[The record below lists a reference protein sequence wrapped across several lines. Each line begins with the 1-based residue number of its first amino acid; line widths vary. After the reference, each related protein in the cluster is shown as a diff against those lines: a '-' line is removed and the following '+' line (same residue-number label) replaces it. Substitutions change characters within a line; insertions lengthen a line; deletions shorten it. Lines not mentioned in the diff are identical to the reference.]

1 MNQAKHTPG
10 PWDVRG
16 DCDVYSKGRHVATTA
31 GNGGDLPELIRG
43 QDRTNA
49 LLISSAPDLLLALQ
63 AQEVASDMQKQ
74 LAIPSPDDPRYTPY
88 IGPWDGYRAPEVRFM
103 DFHLKRKLLRR
114 TALAKAME
122 KGEEKE
128 A

>member
-1 MNQAKHTPG
+1 MKQAKWEYG
-10 PWDVRG
+10 VREDG
-16 DCDVYSKGRHVATTA
+16 SKW
-31 GNGGDLPELIRG
+31 ISMKG
-43 QDRTNA
+43 QDRHHFQCDIDSDMPEKDLNLA
-49 LLISSAPDLLLALQ
+49 CSAPDLLLALQ

-114 TALAKAME
+114 TAIAKALG

-128 A
+128 V